1 MEYLNKSKICREFL
15 NQYSD
20 KLIPELLPKLMK
32 VAIYSLH
39 KAFQKWN
46 FSMAELD
53 QFINYCCS
61 KKNFE
66 FECENNLPSPPC
78 QEYLYPQVN
87 RIQKL
92 RMGFQPPEGFS
103 NSEEDN
109 GIIDCYG
116 YGKYYPNDEVYI
128 NEKNNFYDENYY
140 VPPNHSYRNIQ
151 LYHKRLKNP
160 KFITQ
165 EKKIYPHWW
174 WNQKDDIEQDDYD
187 DDESSVLDHISRGDR
202 IPKEIRDRLKKK
214 AKRFP
219 RNKSFSG
226 IHPVRSR
233 FYDEAKIF
241 PNIGAVPYH
250 RPKEGLSPS
259 VEDYSRYPYDM
270 KSTDGFGRTKPN
282 LTGAIDT
289 DGRSNNPNDNSG
301 YISDKPLYSTS
312 TYFRPQT
319 LGPRPG
325 TDEQS
330 PDGFH
335 RTRNPRLT
343 GPRGPNENPLF
354 TDQRGPNETRGS
366 PGPRNPN
373 DYPGSTGPKDPKDY
387 PGTTGTRDPNDYPG
401 STDPRDPRNYP
412 GYTGL
417 TRPNEYPGSTGLR
430 GPNEYPG
437 STGLRGPNDTVSDGI
452 SPLGGKQLS
461 PTQIFKLNRSL
472 AGRPMSLD
480 GTLYGTSALKSKI
493 LSKRKIGES
502 SAFTYDKKFNV
513 IGAKIK
519 KQGQIK
525 KGLKYSLCGN
535 QLKEDE
541 RGIIRRKKK
550 QNIN

>member
-15 NQYSD
+15 NQYSE

-46 FSMAELD
+46 FSMEELD

-103 NSEEDN
+103 NSDEDN

-174 WNQKDDIEQDDYD
+174 WNLKDDVEQDDYD
-187 DDESSVLDHISRGDR
+187 DEDSVMDHRSNWKGRF
-202 IPKEIRDRLKKK
+202 PKHIEDKLKKK

-226 IHPVRSR
+226 IRPVRAR
-233 FYDEAKIF
+233 YFDEAKIF
-241 PNIGAVPYH
+241 PNIGAVPYPT
-250 RPKEGLSPS
+250 PKEGLSPS
-259 VEDYSRYPYDM
+259 VEDLTRYPYDM
-270 KSTDGFGRTKPN
+270 RETDGLRMQRPN
-282 LTGAIDT
+282 LTGPLDT
-289 DGRSNNPNDNSG
+289 DGRSNNPLDNSG

-319 LGPRPG
+319 LGQRPG
-325 TDEQS
+325 FDDLS
-330 PDGFH
+330 PDTIQ
-335 RTRNPRLT
+335 RTRNPGFTDGRDPNENPGLAGTRRPDGKSGFPGTRSPDDYPGLSGTRSPDEYPGLT
-343 GPRGPNENPLF
+343 GPRSPDENQGFPGTRRSDENPRF
-354 TDQRGPNETRGS
+354 TGTRRPDEYPGFTGTRGPNETA
-366 PGPRNPN
+366 
-373 DYPGSTGPKDPKDY
+373 
-387 PGTTGTRDPNDYPG
+387 
-401 STDPRDPRNYP
+401 
-412 GYTGL
+412 
-417 TRPNEYPGSTGLR
+417 
-430 GPNEYPG
+430 
-437 STGLRGPNDTVSDGI
+437 SDGI
-452 SPLGGKQLS
+452 FPQDGRQLS
-461 PTQIFKLNRSL
+461 PTQISKLNKSL

-480 GTLYGTSALKSKI
+480 GTLYGTSALKTKI
-493 LSKRKIGES
+493 LNKRKIKES

-541 RGIIRRKKK
+541 RGIIRRKQAKK
-550 QNIN
+550 IN

>member
-15 NQYSD
+15 NQYSET
-20 KLIPELLPKLMK
+20 LIPELLPKLMK

-116 YGKYYPNDEVYI
+116 YGKYYPNDEVYV

-174 WNQKDDIEQDDYD
+174 WNQKDEIEQDDND
-187 DDESSVLDHISRGDR
+187 DDENSVLDHIGRGDR

-226 IHPVRSR
+226 IHPVKSR
-233 FYDEAKIF
+233 YYDEAKIF
-241 PNIGAVPYH
+241 PNIGAVPYS
-250 RPKEGLSPS
+250 RPKEGISPS
-259 VEDYSRYPYDM
+259 IEDYSRYPYDM
-270 KSTDGFGRTKPN
+270 RSTDGFGRTKPI
-282 LTGAIDT
+282 LTGANDT

-325 TDEQS
+325 VDESSPEAFQRTGSPRFTD
-330 PDGFH
+330 
-335 RTRNPRLT
+335 PRGPKEYPGST
-343 GPRGPNENPLF
+343 GPRGPNEI
-354 TDQRGPNETRGS
+354 
-366 PGPRNPN
+366 
-373 DYPGSTGPKDPKDY
+373 
-387 PGTTGTRDPNDYPG
+387 
-401 STDPRDPRNYP
+401 
-412 GYTGL
+412 
-417 TRPNEYPGSTGLR
+417 PGSTGLR
-430 GPNEYPG
+430 GPNEYPGSTGPRDPNGYPGSTGLGGPNEIPG

-461 PTQIFKLNRSL
+461 PTQISKLNRSL

-480 GTLYGTSALKSKI
+480 GTLYGTSVLKTKI
-493 LSKRKIGES
+493 LTKRKIRES

-541 RGIIRRKKK
+541 RGIIRRKPK
-550 QNIN
+550 